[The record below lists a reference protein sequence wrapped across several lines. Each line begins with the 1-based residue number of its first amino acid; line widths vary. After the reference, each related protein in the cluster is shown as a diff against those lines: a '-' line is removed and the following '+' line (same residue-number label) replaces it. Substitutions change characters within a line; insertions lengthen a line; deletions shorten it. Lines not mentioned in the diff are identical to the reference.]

1 MPEKSAVSRGL
12 IRLVLVALVAGA
24 LTGVAGGLFRLA
36 LVEADKIR
44 LAVLAFSHQYPYLGW
59 LFPVLGAAVCVGL
72 ARFLVRFQ
80 PLAGG
85 SGVQHVEAVMRG
97 EDVPAPPG
105 VLPVKFVGG
114 LLAIGAGMALGREGP
129 TVQMGS
135 IIGSWS
141 GRLLRLSA
149 EDISS
154 LQAATAGAG
163 LGVAFNAP
171 LGGTLFV
178 FEEVARV
185 FRVRL
190 AIITLIAC
198 GTAMAVAQQILGNPI
213 NFNVKP
219 LNVPGLLTLA
229 PYLILGLLLGAMSVA
244 YNRLIVNGL
253 DIFETFT
260 ALPVELRAA
269 LIGAV
274 VGAIAWFEPRLVGGG
289 EILGQQMLTGGISLT
304 TLAVVFVVRW
314 FLGPF
319 CYSAGT
325 PGGLFAPLLVVG
337 TAFGLL
343 YATLLQTWLPG
354 LGIQPAGFAIV
365 GMAAFFVGVVRA
377 PFTGIVLVA
386 ELTAT
391 TSLLVPMMIAAFGAM
406 LAAMLLGGEPIYDTL
421 RARMLRKMS
430 ESTVT
435 QRVGS

>member
-1 MPEKSAVSRGL
+1 MPERSAASRGL
-12 IRLVLVALVAGA
+12 IRLTLVALIAGV

-44 LAVLAFSHQYPYLGW
+44 LSVLAFSHQYPYWGW
-59 LFPVLGAAVCVGL
+59 LFPVLGAAICVGL

-105 VLPVKFVGG
+105 AMLVKFVGG

-141 GRLLRLSA
+141 GRLLHLSA

-154 LQAATAGAG
+154 LRAATAGAG

-185 FRVRL
+185 FRARL

-198 GTAMAVAQQILGNPI
+198 GVAMAVAQQILGNPI
-213 NFNVKP
+213 DFTVKP
-219 LNVPGLLTLA
+219 LDIPGFWTLVPYLGLG
-229 PYLILGLLLGAMSVA
+229 LILGALSVA
-244 YNRLIVNGL
+244 YNRLIVTGL
-253 DIFETFT
+253 DMFEKFT
-260 ALPVELRAA
+260 ALPVEVRAA

-289 EILGQQMLTGGISLT
+289 EFVGQQILIGGLSLT
-304 TLAVVFVVRW
+304 TLTVIFVVRW

-325 PGGLFAPLLVVG
+325 PGGLFAPLLVIG
-337 TAFGLL
+337 AAFGLL
-343 YATLLQTWLPG
+343 YATLLQTLLPG
-354 LGIQPAGFAIV
+354 LGLQLTGFAIV
-365 GMAAFFVGVVRA
+365 GMTAFFVGVVRA

-391 TSLLVPMMIAAFGAM
+391 TSLLVPMLIATFGAM
-406 LAAMLLGGEPIYDTL
+406 LAATLLGSEPIYDTL
-421 RARMLRKMS
+421 RLRMLRKMS
-430 ESTVT
+430 KPAAP
-435 QRVGS
+435 RPVGG